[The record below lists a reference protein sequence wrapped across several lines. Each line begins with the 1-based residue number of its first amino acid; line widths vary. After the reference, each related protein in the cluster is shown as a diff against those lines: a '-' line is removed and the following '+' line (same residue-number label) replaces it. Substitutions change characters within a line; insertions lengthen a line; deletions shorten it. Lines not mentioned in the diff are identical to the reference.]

1 MTEGICGPA
10 RGVPSPIAGVS
21 DGTRTRD
28 ICDHN
33 AALYQLSYT
42 HRGSLTGALEESTM
56 PSTRP

>member
-1 MTEGICGPA
+1 MGDKGSKRA
-10 RGVPSPIAGVS
+10 RPTGVS

-42 HRGSLTGALEESTM
+42 HRGSLAGALEESTM
-56 PSTRP
+56 PSTRL